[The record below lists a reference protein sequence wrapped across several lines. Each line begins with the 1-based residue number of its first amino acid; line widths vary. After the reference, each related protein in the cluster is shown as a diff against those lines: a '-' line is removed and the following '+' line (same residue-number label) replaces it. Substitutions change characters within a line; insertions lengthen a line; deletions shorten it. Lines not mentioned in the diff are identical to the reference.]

1 MPSLIHPYYTAAEG
15 LTMADPV
22 DGVSLDTT
30 LRHGISAWVIK
41 PARKRVTVAAGFF
54 DDETSTAGELIGPA
68 RFRVAIRRL
77 VPLASPP
84 QLEERDPRVME
95 WVKAQGWEKAVE
107 ALEARFAERVADGS
121 LKRLAAG
128 RNAEEAQEWE
138 RRRAEDAIRP
148 SYGDE
153 VVTQAGDVAEWVY
166 DAGKWVIA
174 APGRAI
180 DAVKKASG
188 SLWTFV
194 KWGAAFGAGALVI
207 NAARRN
213 R

>member
-1 MPSLIHPYYTAAEG
+1 
-15 LTMADPV
+15 MADPV

-54 DDETSTAGELIGPA
+54 DDETSTAGDPIGPA
-68 RFRVAIRRL
+68 RFRVSIRRL

-95 WVKAQGWEKAVE
+95 WVKAQGWEKAVK

-121 LKRLAAG
+121 LKRLAAA
-128 RNAEEAQEWE
+128 RNTAEAREWD
-138 RRRAEDAIRP
+138 RRRAEDASRP

-153 VVTQAGDVAEWVY
+153 VVTQAGEVATWVY
-166 DAGKWVIA
+166 DAGKWVVT
-174 APGRAI
+174 APGKAV
-180 DAVKKASG
+180 DAVKKAAG
-188 SLWTFV
+188 GMWTFI
-194 KWGAAFGAGALVI
+194 KWGAAAGAGVLVI